1 MPGEALL
8 AINTIL
14 QDSSHHSPLVRALV
28 ITTVSM
34 IKSESANGLF
44 HKIISGSLK
53 IISRLESILSCG
65 DYYECDLKSQ
75 LLSPIYIKLYD
86 IHEVVLSAIKNFTCG
101 LNKFWLR
108 KKLLPSLLNVIK
120 ALR

>member
-28 ITTVSM
+28 ISTVSM

-65 DYYECDLKSQ
+65 DYISVN
-75 LLSPIYIKLYD
+75 LSHNFCLPYIKLYD
-86 IHEVVLSAIKNFTCG
+86 IHEVILSAIKNFTCG
-101 LNKFWLR
+101 LNKFWLS
-108 KKLLPSLLNVIK
+108 KKLLPSLLK
-120 ALR
+120 